1 MRDPFGALPRA
12 KVSGE
17 DATLGVG
24 DSYGHTPVGI
34 TINPRASRC
43 ANVGVRSAQGDPEG
57 TAPSALDDPT
67 GMLPWSSS
75 VSKCMLK
82 HAAN

>member
-1 MRDPFGALPRA
+1 MSAFDQH
-12 KVSGE
+12 KV
-17 DATLGVG
+17 T
-24 DSYGHTPVGI
+24 H
-34 TINPRASRC
+34 
-43 ANVGVRSAQGDPEG
+43 EG